1 MSVCERPNAEDM
13 ITASGGEVTLFIGGP
28 SDGVRLLLDDLKPV
42 IELVDGSDRPKYRRW
57 TVKLDGESFVV
68 YLFDGLNR
76 AEGFRKLLRHYFV
89 KR

>member
-1 MSVCERPNAEDM
+1 M
-13 ITASGGEVTLFIGGP
+13 ITASGGEMSLFIGGP
-28 SDGVRLLLDDLKPV
+28 SDGVRLLLNELRPV
-42 IELVDGSDRPKYRRW
+42 IELVDGKERPRYRRW
-57 TVKLDGESFVV
+57 MLKLDGEQFVV